1 MPRPSHFPSDPRYQL
16 ATELMEITKSLNQ
29 TMAANLKQ
37 ADWKANHTEV
47 TELDRAIEIKWREV
61 ILKNFPADSILGEEQ
76 GETRGTNDYRWTLD
90 PIDGTRSLARG
101 VPLYGSMLALEFQGK
116 VLFSLIFYP
125 ALAHSLT
132 AYRGYGVYFRQSA
145 RSNWEKGHTSSCR
158 QLTDA
163 MIVSSGPEYFAKAGM
178 KQLWHDLSFAGLAL
192 RTWGDCYG
200 YYLFATGKADV
211 MADAH
216 LMPWDLAPVRIIG
229 EELGATL
236 IDLHWGDGQVGLI
249 MGTPPIMAALK
260 PLMNSSSPWHISS

>member
-1 MPRPSHFPSDPRYQL
+1 MQCPSHFPSDPRYQL
-16 ATELMEITKSLNQ
+16 ATELMEITKSLNE
-29 TMAANLKQ
+29 TMASNLKQ
-37 ADWKANHTEV
+37 ADWKTNHTEV

-61 ILKNFPADSILGEEQ
+61 ILKKFPYDSILGEEQ
-76 GETRGTNDYRWTLD
+76 GETCGTNEYRWTLD

-125 ALAHSLT
+125 ALGHSLT
-132 AYRGYGVYFRQSA
+132 AYRGFGVSYRKSPA
-145 RSNWEKGHTSSCR
+145 GPWEKGHTSLCG
-158 QLTDA
+158 QLKDA

-178 KQLWHDLSFAGLAL
+178 NQLWQDLSFAGLAM

-236 IDLHWGDGQVGLI
+236 IDLKWGDGQVGLI
-249 MGTPPIMAALK
+249 MGTPPIMLALK
-260 PLMNSSSPWHISS
+260 SLMRIS